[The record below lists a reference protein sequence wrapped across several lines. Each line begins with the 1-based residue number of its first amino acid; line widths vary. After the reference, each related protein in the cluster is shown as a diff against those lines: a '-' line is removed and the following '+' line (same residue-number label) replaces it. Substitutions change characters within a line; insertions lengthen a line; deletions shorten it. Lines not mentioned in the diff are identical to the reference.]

1 MELPFAVES
10 PSPAD
15 SSLHHSESSSL
26 VTASSQGSFMN
37 SSSPLVPNTPQ
48 DIVLPSPNHTQQHQ
62 HHHSNH
68 HSRHQHQHHHHEGQL
83 VVTPASEEFIDPDN
97 DFTYVNVTETDADD
111 DDILFEGADLT
122 LQQDQTR
129 GDVLAILLSG
139 MQHGESNSLLVSLN
153 REKRSLKKVY
163 VCIKLLLILKAHV
176 LTNIIS
182 PWNRMKQNLLTN

>member
-1 MELPFAVES
+1 MELPFAVE
-10 PSPAD
+10 SPAD

-62 HHHSNH
+62 H
-68 HSRHQHQHHHHEGQL
+68 QQQQQQHHHHSNNNHPNNHHHHHQGQL

-111 DDILFEGADLT
+111 DDILFEGEDLT

-139 MQHGESNSLLVSLN
+139 MQHGESDTLLVSL
-153 REKRSLKKVY
+153 K
-163 VCIKLLLILKAHV
+163 
-176 LTNIIS
+176 
-182 PWNRMKQNLLTN
+182 